1 MKIYNL
7 GSLNIDYVYQVPH
20 FVRPG
25 ETLSSAQL
33 STFPGG
39 KGLNQSVALGKAG
52 ATVIHGGFIGQSDPW
67 LAKVLSDAGVDTSHL
82 ESASVPSGHAIIQVN
97 TEGQNCILLFAG
109 ANHCF
114 TAEYAEK
121 VLSDAKPGD
130 ILLLQN
136 EINGLPEIFEIAHKK
151 GLQIA
156 LNPSPFDG
164 SLLELPLAY
173 VSWWICNEIEGEA
186 LTGKTDPD
194 AIIEELYAR
203 YPHSNILLT
212 LGEKG
217 CIFKNRDILLRQP
230 ARHVKAVDTTA
241 AGDTFTGYVLAMVA
255 AEKTIA
261 EALQIATVASSI
273 AVSKPGASASIPYLD
288 EVFAIAFSHGGTVY
302 LN

>member
-25 ETLSSAQL
+25 ETLSSKEL

-52 ATVIHGGFIGQSDPW
+52 AKVIHGGFIGQNDQW
-67 LAKVLSDAGVDTSHL
+67 LAKVLTDAGVDISYL
-82 ESASVPSGHAIIQVN
+82 ESTTVPSGHAIIQVN
-97 TEGQNCILLFAG
+97 SEGQNCILLFAG

-114 TAEYAEK
+114 SPEYAEK
-121 VLSDAKPGD
+121 VLLDAEPGD

-136 EINGLPEIFEIAHKK
+136 EINGLPVIFDIAHKR
-151 GLQIA
+151 GMQVA
-156 LNPSPFDG
+156 LNPSPFDD
-164 SLLELPLAY
+164 SLMNLPLEY
-173 VSWWICNEIEGEA
+173 INWWICNEIEGEA

-194 AIIEELYAR
+194 AIVQALYAR

-217 CIFKNRDILLRQP
+217 CLFKNAAISLRQP
-230 ARHVKAVDTTA
+230 TFHTNAVDTTA

-255 AEKTIA
+255 SGKDIA
-261 EALQIATVASSI
+261 EALRIATLASSI
-273 AVSKPGASASIPYLD
+273 AVSKPGASASIPYLE
-288 EVFAIAFSHGGTVY
+288 EVMDKYSAAAAVEE
-302 LN
+302 

>member
-25 ETLSSAQL
+25 ETLSSEKL

-52 ATVIHGGFIGQSDPW
+52 AKVIHGGFIGQNDQW
-67 LAKVLSDAGVDTSHL
+67 LAKVLTDAGVDVSQL
-82 ESASVPSGHAIIQVN
+82 ESTPVPSGHAIIQVN
-97 TEGQNCILLFAG
+97 SEGQNCILLFAG

-114 TAEYAEK
+114 TPEYAEK
-121 VLSDAKPGD
+121 VLLDAEPGD

-136 EINGLPEIFEIAHKK
+136 EINGLPVIFEIAHKK

-156 LNPSPFDG
+156 LNPSPFED
-164 SLLELPLAY
+164 SLLKLPLEY
-173 VSWWICNEIEGEA
+173 VDWWICNEIEGQA
-186 LTGKTDPD
+186 LTGETDPN
-194 AIIEELYAR
+194 AIIQELYAR

-217 CIFKNRDILLRQP
+217 CIFKNADLSLQQP
-230 ARHVKAVDTTA
+230 ACHTKAVDTTA
-241 AGDTFTGYVLAMVA
+241 AGDTFTGYVLAMA
-255 AEKTIA
+255 ASGKDIA
-261 EALQIATVASSI
+261 EALRIATIASSI
-273 AVSKPGASASIPYLD
+273 AVSRPGASSSIPFLD
-288 EVFAIAFSHGGTVY
+288 EVMDKYSAIE
-302 LN
+302 